1 MIFDDSQWDIGGIY
15 VQNGPR
21 PLVLRLRFGV
31 SGHLPNAAGE
41 DPEGFN
47 MHSNWSCATARDGT
61 IGDDGDDEAP
71 KKSGLSEHGDTSW
84 GFLEII

>member
-1 MIFDDSQWDIGGIY
+1 MLYERGNSTAAPGIQ
-15 VQNGPR
+15 VVP
-21 PLVLRLRFGV
+21 VLRLRFGV